1 MASSNIS
8 TNARWDQ
15 WTGMTLVALVAYYV
29 SLYTAPFV
37 GDDASSVVAGFAVS
51 VSGENVHERL
61 SSGACSLGVILTVE
75 QLSSVPWTAEIS
87 VFVFVVISGQICPL
101 SWASRLAVSH
111 STCPFHPFLPRH
123 IILPLL
129 QAVPPRHEDLGHP
142 NAGARGPGGQGS
154 GQDSGGRRPFR
165 HQLCV

>member
-51 VSGENVHERL
+51 VSGEKVHERL
-61 SSGACSLGVILTVE
+61 SSEPRSLGVILTVE
-75 QLSSVPWTAEIS
+75 AVEQLPMD
-87 VFVFVVISGQICPL
+87 
-101 SWASRLAVSH
+101 R
-111 STCPFHPFLPRH
+111 RH
-123 IILPLL
+123 
-129 QAVPPRHEDLGHP
+129 QCVRFCCH
-142 NAGARGPGGQGS
+142 QGS
-154 GQDSGGRRPFR
+154 DLSFVMSFSACCLTLHVPFPSLPPQA
-165 HQLCV
+165 HYTPTSPSSSPSP